1 MNKERVNVLLFNA
14 IDLLLNVGYS
24 RKDIKKELGMT
35 DEEFENVGDIS
46 CNKRIGIEEQKH
58 GNVNTYDF
66 LNYLIGLIENIDEKY
81 TFEWAVGSE
90 RPEMEIYDKEKGIGF
105 IVKIEPIKYDENGN
119 TLNL

>member
-46 CNKRIGIEEQKH
+46 RNKRIGIEK
-58 GNVNTYDF
+58 
-66 LNYLIGLIENIDEKY
+66 
-81 TFEWAVGSE
+81 
-90 RPEMEIYDKEKGIGF
+90 
-105 IVKIEPIKYDENGN
+105 
-119 TLNL
+119 